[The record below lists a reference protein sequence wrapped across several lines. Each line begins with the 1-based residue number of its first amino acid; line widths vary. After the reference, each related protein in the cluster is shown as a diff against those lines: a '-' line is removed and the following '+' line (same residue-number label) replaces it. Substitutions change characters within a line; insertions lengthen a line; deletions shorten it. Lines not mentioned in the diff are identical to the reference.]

1 MKLNFAK
8 IIGICAATTI
18 AFGACSKENS
28 QENLAQVKTFTARL
42 TPHSTKLKAF
52 GTVTYGK
59 KNDITALVEGTIYEL
74 NVKEGDKVKKGDVL
88 LRMKNI
94 QYEIQRSENQNQVN
108 SAAAS
113 LESSKNNLTKTI
125 LNVNSQIMSLENS
138 RLNLAQKQD
147 ELCLVNETLEKNET
161 LFEAGGV
168 SKQDIAQ
175 MRLNAQGTQTEIE
188 ILQKKIQIE
197 ELGFRDEDLI
207 LAGYIPSDDKEERRN
222 QLIELNTRSAQ
233 LEIEI
238 AKVNLQNAREN
249 LKSTNTLIE
258 NLTVRASSD
267 GIVGVLNFENGEHVM
282 QNEKLMTIV
291 DVSSPYTIVSIQEKD
306 MQGIEIGSE
315 AELEVSSLNDFQ
327 RAKIEFIAPVADMQT
342 GNFNVKIPMKNDDNK
357 IKLGMF
363 VRCSIQTKKSGNF
376 FILPESIVLKRDG
389 NRISFYSVQNEILVI
404 KNCIVDMERDGNFFI
419 ESGISDGEKIVEN
432 PSSAL
437 REGMHVKAI

>member
-1 MKLNFAK
+1 MKLNFSK
-8 IIGICAATTI
+8 IIMICAATMF
-18 AFGACSKENS
+18 ALSACSKEHS
-28 QENLAQVKTFTARL
+28 QENLAHVKTITARL
-42 TPHSTKLKAF
+42 TPHTTKLKAF

-74 NVKEGDKVKKGDVL
+74 TVKEGDKVKQGDVV

-113 LESSKNNLTKTI
+113 LESSKNNLTRTI

-138 RLNLAQKQD
+138 RLNLAQKQN
-147 ELCLVNETLEKNET
+147 ELCLVKETLEKNET

-207 LAGYIPSDDKEERRN
+207 LAGYIPSDDKETRRN

-249 LKSTNTLIE
+249 LKSTNMLIE

-291 DVSSPYTIVSIQEKD
+291 DVSAPYTLVNIQEKD
-306 MQGIEIGSE
+306 MQGIELGSE
-315 AELEVSSLNDFQ
+315 AELEVVSLNEFQ
-327 RAKIEFIAPVADMQT
+327 SAKIEFIAPVADMQT
-342 GNFNVKIPMKNDDNK
+342 GNFNVKIPMKNDDDK

-363 VRCSIQTKKSGNF
+363 VRCSIQTNMSGAF
-376 FILPESIVLKRDG
+376 FILPESVVLKRDG
-389 NRISFYSVQNEILVI
+389 NRISFYSVQNEILVV
-404 KNCIVDMERDGNFFI
+404 KNCVADMEHDGKFFI

>member
-1 MKLNFAK
+1 MLFR
-8 IIGICAATTI
+8 
-18 AFGACSKENS
+18 S
-28 QENLAQVKTFTARL
+28 
-42 TPHSTKLKAF
+42 
-52 GTVTYGK
+52 
-59 KNDITALVEGTIYEL
+59 VEGTIYEL

-161 LFEAGGV
+161 LFEVGGV

-282 QNEKLMTIV
+282 QNEK
-291 DVSSPYTIVSIQEKD
+291 D
-306 MQGIEIGSE
+306 
-315 AELEVSSLNDFQ
+315 
-327 RAKIEFIAPVADMQT
+327 R
-342 GNFNVKIPMKNDDNK
+342 
-357 IKLGMF
+357 
-363 VRCSIQTKKSGNF
+363 KS
-376 FILPESIVLKRDG
+376 V
-389 NRISFYSVQNEILVI
+389 V
-404 KNCIVDMERDGNFFI
+404 
-419 ESGISDGEKIVEN
+419 
-432 PSSAL
+432 
-437 REGMHVKAI
+437 

>member
-147 ELCLVNETLEKNET
+147 ELCLVNETLKKNET

-188 ILQKKIQIE
+188 ILQKK
-197 ELGFRDEDLI
+197 D
-207 LAGYIPSDDKEERRN
+207 SNRRIGLPRRGLDFGRLHSVGR
-222 QLIELNTRSAQ
+222 QRGAQ
-233 LEIEI
+233 
-238 AKVNLQNAREN
+238 KTTHR
-249 LKSTNTLIE
+249 T
-258 NLTVRASSD
+258 
-267 GIVGVLNFENGEHVM
+267 EH
-282 QNEKLMTIV
+282 
-291 DVSSPYTIVSIQEKD
+291 
-306 MQGIEIGSE
+306 
-315 AELEVSSLNDFQ
+315 
-327 RAKIEFIAPVADMQT
+327 
-342 GNFNVKIPMKNDDNK
+342 
-357 IKLGMF
+357 
-363 VRCSIQTKKSGNF
+363 
-376 FILPESIVLKRDG
+376 
-389 NRISFYSVQNEILVI
+389 
-404 KNCIVDMERDGNFFI
+404 
-419 ESGISDGEKIVEN
+419 
-432 PSSAL
+432 AL
-437 REGMHVKAI
+437 RAT

>member
-1 MKLNFAK
+1 MKSNFIK
-8 IIGICAATTI
+8 IVGICAATVF
-18 AFGACSKENS
+18 AFNACKKDNS
-28 QENLAQVKTFTARL
+28 QESLAQVKTFTARL
-42 TPHSTKLKAF
+42 TPHSIKLKTF

-74 NVKEGDKVKKGDVL
+74 NVKEGDKVRQGDIL

-108 SAAAS
+108 SAKAS
-113 LESSKNNLTKTI
+113 LETSKHNLTKSI
-125 LNVNSQIMSLENS
+125 LNANSQIMSLENS
-138 RLNLAQKQD
+138 RLNLAQKQS
-147 ELCLVNETLEKNET
+147 ELELVKENLKKNER
-161 LFEAGGV
+161 LFKAGGV
-168 SKQDIAQ
+168 SKQDITQ

-188 ILQKKIQIE
+188 ILKKKIQIE
-197 ELGFRDEDLI
+197 ELGFRNEDLI
-207 LAGYIPSDDKEERRN
+207 LAGYVPSENKDTLKN

-238 AKVNLQNAREN
+238 AKVNLQNALEN
-249 LKSTNTLIE
+249 LKSTDTLIE

-291 DVSSPYTIVSIQEKD
+291 ETSSPYTLVTVQEKD
-306 MQGIEIGSE
+306 MQGIELGSD
-315 AELEVSSLNDFQ
+315 AELEIASLNEIQ
-327 RAKIEFIAPVADMQT
+327 SGKIEFIAPVADMQT
-342 GNFNVKIPMKNDDNK
+342 GNFNVKIPMKNDDEK

-363 VRCSIQTKKSGNF
+363 VRCSIQTNKSGNF
-376 FILPESIVLKRDG
+376 FILPESVALKRDG

-404 KNCIVDMERDGNFFI
+404 KNCVVDMEGDGRFFI
-419 ESGISDGEKIVEN
+419 ESGIADGEQIVEK

-437 REGMHVKAI
+437 KEGMHVKAI

>member
-161 LFEAGGV
+161 LFEVGGV

-282 QNEKLMTIV
+282 QNEK
-291 DVSSPYTIVSIQEKD
+291 D
-306 MQGIEIGSE
+306 
-315 AELEVSSLNDFQ
+315 
-327 RAKIEFIAPVADMQT
+327 R
-342 GNFNVKIPMKNDDNK
+342 
-357 IKLGMF
+357 
-363 VRCSIQTKKSGNF
+363 KS
-376 FILPESIVLKRDG
+376 V
-389 NRISFYSVQNEILVI
+389 V
-404 KNCIVDMERDGNFFI
+404 
-419 ESGISDGEKIVEN
+419 
-432 PSSAL
+432 
-437 REGMHVKAI
+437 